1 MLFAGERRTAGPRS
15 FPPAAQTAAGKGW
28 RSRALLLHYGLGW
41 YSPGGPNRLVPGR
54 GEEKLMLDVFYGAF
68 SPACFGL
75 LGLWL
80 VVVQIRMHEWQGSA
94 IHRRRAY
101 GVALHFALPG
111 IMSLLA
117 LVNAQDPAFWR
128 VSFAIVALGGAVVM
142 ATVRSSPGRGER
154 GSSGL
159 GAAPAADQ
167 LGMAAYVAAIVL
179 YVLIGALAFAGGV
192 TVLRIEAI
200 LLTALIFLGFNVA
213 WLLLFDDKQ
222 PSRVQPPAAT
232 P

>member
-1 MLFAGERRTAGPRS
+1 
-15 FPPAAQTAAGKGW
+15 
-28 RSRALLLHYGLGW
+28 
-41 YSPGGPNRLVPGR
+41 
-54 GEEKLMLDVFYGAF
+54 
-68 SPACFGL
+68 
-75 LGLWL
+75 
-80 VVVQIRMHEWQGSA
+80 
-94 IHRRRAY
+94 
-101 GVALHFALPG
+101 
-111 IMSLLA
+111 MSLLA
-117 LVNAQDPAFWR
+117 LVNAQDPAYWR

-192 TVLRIEAI
+192 AVLRIEAI
-200 LLTALIFLGFNVA
+200 LLTALIFLGFNAA